1 MRYGS
6 VVLPP
11 RVILHRRV
19 SRYSR
24 RPPLD
29 RRRGK
34 GPIALILL
42 TFNLVILSTLGCTAS
57 VAGAGMIAGQT
68 WAQITQDL
76 PDPDTIG
83 SQPNAQVTQIYDRT
97 GQHLLYEFY
106 DERRIEVPLRDVAPI
121 MVQATLAIEDANFYE
136 HRGFDLRSIARAAWA
151 NLRERET
158 VSGASTITQQL
169 VKRLLLS
176 DEQTYIRKLKEILL
190 AAQVE
195 TLYPKD
201 QILEMYLNHVYYG
214 NQAYGIEAAALSYFG
229 KSARDLDLAEAS
241 LLAGL
246 VQLPSLY
253 DPVQNA
259 EAAFGRQWQVLEQM
273 VRLGYATEEEAA
285 AAAERTRTFTYRMQ
299 ESRVRFP
306 HFSFFA
312 KERLL
317 QKFGPEQVRLGLKVI
332 TTLDVQMQ
340 DRGEEIVKR
349 RVNEIRWQHVNNG
362 SLVAL
367 NPKTGEI
374 LAMVGSYD
382 YYDRSIDGNVNVATA
397 QRQPGSSFKPF
408 TYATAFATRRFHP
421 ASQVID
427 EPISRQDLGSPG
439 GFYRPVNYDG
449 AWHGTVT
456 LRSALANSYNIP
468 AVLLQDA
475 LGTPNVITTAR
486 KLGITTDLPAV
497 PSLTLGA
504 GTVRLLEMTGAYG
517 VFANLGQRLE
527 IDPFLEVTDHE
538 GNVLHRLTPEPDR
551 EIWPQTAY
559 LINDVLSD
567 RAARRPAFGNVLD
580 LAGNRTA
587 AVKTG
592 TTNDY
597 KDSWTIGYTPSLVAG
612 VWVGN
617 TDNSPM
623 LQVAGSLGAG
633 YIWKDFMDATLLGM
647 PDEPFPIPPDM
658 VWAPICE
665 QRPQVEVFHGNPP
678 GECPPILRAAQDWKA
693 GPSFPPRLPLPA
705 RR

>member
-1 MRYGS
+1 M
-6 VVLPP
+6 LPP
-11 RVILHRRV
+11 RVILHRRI

-34 GPIALILL
+34 GPISLILL
-42 TFNLVILSTLGCTAS
+42 IFNLIILSALGCTTS
-57 VAGAGMIAGQT
+57 VASAGVVAAQT
-68 WAQITQDL
+68 FAQVTRDL

-83 SQPNAQVTQIYDRT
+83 AQPIPQVTQIYDRT

-106 DERRIEVPLRDVAPI
+106 DERRINVPLSEVAPV
-121 MVQATLAIEDANFYE
+121 MQQATLAIEDANFYQ
-136 HRGFDLRSIARAAWA
+136 HRGFDPRSIARALWA
-151 NLRERET
+151 NVRHGET

-176 DEQTYIRKLKEILL
+176 DEQTYIRKAREIVL

-195 TLYPKD
+195 MLYPKD

-214 NQAYGIEAAALSYFG
+214 NQAYGVEAAALSYFG

-246 VQLPSLY
+246 VQLPSMY
-253 DPVQNA
+253 DPVRDPQ
-259 EAAFGRQWQVLEQM
+259 AALERQWLVLEQM
-273 VRLGYATEEEAA
+273 VKLGHASEEEAA
-285 AAAERTRTFTYRMQ
+285 AAAERARGFTYRMQ

-306 HFSFFA
+306 HFAFYA

-317 QKFGPEQVRLGLKVI
+317 QKLGPEQVRLGLRVI

-340 DRGEEIVKR
+340 ERGEEIVRR
-349 RVNEIRWQHVNNG
+349 RVDEIRWQHVNNG

-367 NPKTGEI
+367 DPRTGEI

-382 YYDRSIDGNVNVATA
+382 YYLEWIDGKVNVATA

-408 TYATAFATRRFHP
+408 TYATAFATRKFHP

-427 EPISRQDLGSPG
+427 EPISRQDFGSPG

-449 AWHGTVT
+449 GWHGTVT
-456 LRSALANSYNIP
+456 LRGALANSYNIP

-475 LGTPNVITTAR
+475 VGTPNLITTAR

-504 GTVRLLEMTGAYG
+504 GTVKLLEMTGAYG
-517 VFANLGQRLE
+517 VFANQGQRLDV
-527 IDPFLEVTDHE
+527 DPFLEVTDHE
-538 GNVLHRLTPEPDR
+538 GKVLHRLDPRPDR
-551 EIWPQTAY
+551 EMWPQTAY
-559 LINDVLSD
+559 LVNDVLSD

-580 LAGNRTA
+580 LAANRTA

-597 KDSWTIGYTPSLVAG
+597 KDSWTLGYTPSLVVG

-633 YIWKDFMDATLLGM
+633 YIWKDFMDATLLGY
-647 PDEPFPIPPDM
+647 PDEPFPVPPDM
-658 VWAPICE
+658 VWSPVCDS
-665 QRPQVEVFHGNPP
+665 RPEVEVFHGHPP
-678 GECPPILRAAQDWKA
+678 GECPSILRAAQDWKA
-693 GPSFPPRLPLPA
+693 GPPLPA
-705 RR
+705 PRFPIQNWR